1 MALNHL
7 RLRKQLEDLLSKRL
21 SSLGTLESTLISVEA
36 AAGDIEVFVS
46 TSTPNWLSSVK
57 KIICK
62 IMKSYE
68 SSASTLRAILAHP
81 SLQRESIDA
90 TLDALA
96 EANADAFEVDE
107 AIRMGGNISVGVE
120 GVIDDDELDAEL
132 RGLIAE
138 AGVEKQVK
146 LDMEGILED
155 ADIGGKLEGVGM
167 AVPAGHPGQEK
178 ARVAA
183 S

>member
-21 SSLGTLESTLISVEA
+21 GSLGTLESTLISVEA
-36 AAGDIEVFVS
+36 SAGDIEVFVS
-46 TSTPNWLSSVK
+46 ISIPNQLSSG
-57 KIICK
+57 KIIYK

-68 SSASTLRAILAHP
+68 SSASTLRAILSHP

-96 EANADAFEVDE
+96 EANANAHEVDE
-107 AIRMGGNISVGVE
+107 AIRMGGNITVGIE

-132 RGLIAE
+132 RGLILE
-138 AGVEKQVK
+138 AGVERQAK
-146 LDMEGILED
+146 LDMERMLED
-155 ADIGGKLEGVGM
+155 TEIQGRLEGVGM

-178 ARVAA
+178 AKVAA